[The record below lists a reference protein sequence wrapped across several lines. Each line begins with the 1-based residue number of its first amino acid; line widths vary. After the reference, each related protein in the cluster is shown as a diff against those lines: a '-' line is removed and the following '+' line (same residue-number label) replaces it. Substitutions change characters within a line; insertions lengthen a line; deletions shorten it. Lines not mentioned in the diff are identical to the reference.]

1 MNNEANVAALEKFA
15 EAANTGN
22 FQLFYDVVLP
32 ACIDHDAA
40 PGQANGPAGYC
51 TLFAEFRAAFPDFH
65 AAPDTIVADEDSIAM
80 AYTMTGTHTGPLMG
94 FPPTGK
100 KMKIRGVQIFKFKD
114 GKVIE
119 RWGSSD
125 ELGMLQQLGVT
136 QTPQIRLNSSTI
148 GKF

>member
-1 MNNEANVAALEKFA
+1 MSNEANLAALNKFA

-40 PGQANGPAGYC
+40 PGQAHGPEGYC
-51 TLFAEFRAAFPDFH
+51 TLFAEFRIAFPDFH
-65 AAPDTIVADEDSIAM
+65 AAPDTIVADDDSIAL
-80 AYTMTGTHTGPLMG
+80 AYTMTGTHNGPLMG

-100 KMKIRGVQIFKFKD
+100 KMKIRGVQIFKFKE

-125 ELGMLQQLGVT
+125 ELGMLQQLGIT
-136 QTPQIRLNSSTI
+136 QTPKAASSVST
-148 GKF
+148 